1 MYTVLGVIAKP
12 MGLLLD
18 FIYGIVGN
26 YGISIIIFT
35 VFVKL
40 CLYPLYLKQT
50 KSTAMMSEIQP
61 KIQAIQNKYG
71 NDQEMLNIKMQELY
85 KEEKFNP
92 MGGCLPMLIQMPI
105 IMGLFALL
113 RNPMRYMTNDNMI
126 FAYHES
132 FLWIT
137 DLSQPDPWIL
147 PIIAG
152 VATFIAFTMNRA
164 LGTMGDM
171 GMPAGGAGSS
181 DAMMKM
187 MQYIFPIMILWMARS
202 FPSGLALYWAISQI
216 MQIFFNIHMQTLRK
230 KIKKEQRERRI
241 REKIEKEMRK

>member
-1 MYTVLGVIAKP
+1 MYTILGVIAKP

-18 FIYGIVGN
+18 LLYGFIGN

-40 CLYPLYLKQT
+40 CLYPLYIKQT
-50 KSTAMMSEIQP
+50 KSTAMMSEMQP
-61 KIQAIQNKYG
+61 KIKALQNKYG
-71 NDQEMLNIKMQELY
+71 NDQEKMQELY

-113 RNPMRYMTNDNMI
+113 RNPMRYITKDSMI
-126 FAYHES
+126 FAFHEP
-132 FLWIT
+132 FLWIK

-152 VATFIAFTMNRA
+152 VATFIAFTMNRM
-164 LGTMGDM
+164 LQDT
-171 GMPAGGAGSS
+171 GSDAANQS
-181 DAMMKM
+181 AAMMKM

-202 FPSGLALYWAISQI
+202 FPAGLALYWAVSQI
-216 MQIFFNIHMQTLRK
+216 IQIGFNIHLQTLRK
-230 KIKKEQRERRI
+230 KIKREQKERQI
-241 REKIEKEMRK
+241 REKLEKKNRNM

>member
-1 MYTVLGVIAKP
+1 MYTILGVIAKP

-18 FIYGIVGN
+18 LLYGFIGN

-40 CLYPLYLKQT
+40 CLYPLYIKQT
-50 KSTAMMSEIQP
+50 KSTAMMSEMQP
-61 KIQAIQNKYG
+61 KIKALQNKYG
-71 NDQEMLNIKMQELY
+71 NDQETLNIKMQELY

-113 RNPMRYMTNDNMI
+113 RNPMRYITKDSMI
-126 FAYHES
+126 FAFHEP
-132 FLWIT
+132 FLWIK

-152 VATFIAFTMNRA
+152 IATFIAFTMNRM
-164 LGTMGDM
+164 LQDT
-171 GMPAGGAGSS
+171 GSDAANQS
-181 DAMMKM
+181 AAMMKM

-202 FPSGLALYWAISQI
+202 FPVGLALYWAVSQI
-216 MQIFFNIHMQTLRK
+216 IQIGFNIHMQSIRK
-230 KIKKEQRERRI
+230 KIKREQKERQI
-241 REKIEKEMRK
+241 REKLEKKNRGM